1 MVRRL
6 TILALLLAPLSM
18 AFAAADLEKGKRLH
32 DQQCTRCHIER
43 YGGDGSQMYLRKD
56 RLIHDRA
63 ALDQRVAM
71 CNTMINAGLFP
82 EDEEN
87 VAAYLAQRYYKFK

>member
-1 MVRRL
+1 MLPV
-6 TILALLLAPLSM
+6 TALASP
-18 AFAAADLEKGKRLH
+18 DIERGKRLH
-32 DQQCTRCHIER
+32 DKQCVSCHVER
-43 YGGDGSQMYLRKD
+43 YGGDGSQIYLRRD
-56 RLIHDRA
+56 RIIRDRA

-87 VAAYLAQRYYKFK
+87 IAAYLAQRYYKFK